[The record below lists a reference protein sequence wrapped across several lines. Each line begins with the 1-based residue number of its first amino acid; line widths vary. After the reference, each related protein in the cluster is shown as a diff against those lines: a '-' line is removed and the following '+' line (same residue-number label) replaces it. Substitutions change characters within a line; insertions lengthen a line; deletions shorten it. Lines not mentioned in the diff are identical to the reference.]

1 MKWPFGSKKKKASK
15 SEKDDVR
22 KVGSRMLRISS
33 LDMFGPYSES
43 RNGRYLLLRQD
54 SDREQGRGGY
64 RESGNGK
71 FALVDNGSVV
81 FTGECERPTEG
92 AVSNSGTFAI
102 TDTLFGDKLGSKLY
116 VYSADGN
123 LIFEHRFSANTLNI
137 GISPEGSHVAAQM
150 CNSDTD
156 DSGKLFLFDISQA
169 KVIAAFIPETGWAK
183 EYEFSVSDGI
193 LTLCYRG
200 NRKYEYRFDGTFLD
214 TERFEFERVE
224 DASPTELV
232 LLVREKLKSATNE
245 ELPGLLSLIDR
256 AFVGNLSEYHD
267 YRALAFRLKGEI
279 NESLGNADQA
289 ISAYR
294 EAISI
299 DPKIGVK
306 QRLRKLEKAN
316 APSGSSY
323 AKKKKGKPATNNVMK
338 YPITGETVQEA
349 IYNFT
354 QYAFIGGSIKETPL
368 DAEKFA
374 STFTILREGP
384 LSQEELAAQSLPTQR
399 VIYELLTQY
408 IMFLSM
414 NPSLPFPPDFL
425 AKSNSKMLGHHVTAY
440 IAEHEWPFTQMLQ

>member
-1 MKWPFGSKKKKASK
+1 MKWLFGSKKKKAP
-15 SEKDDVR
+15 EKDDVR

-43 RNGRYLLLRQD
+43 RDGRYLLLRQD

-81 FTGECERPTEG
+81 FAGECERPTEG

-137 GISPEGSHVAAQM
+137 GISPEGTHVVAQM

-156 DSGKLFLFDISQA
+156 DSGKLFLFEISQP
-169 KVIAAFIPETGWAK
+169 KVIAAFIPETGWAN
-183 EYEFSVSDGI
+183 EYEFSVPDGI
-193 LTLCYRG
+193 LSLCYRG
-200 NRKYEYRFDGTFLD
+200 NRKYKYRFDGTFLD
-214 TERFEFERVE
+214 TERFERERVE

-232 LLVREKLKSATNE
+232 LLVREKMKSATNE

-256 AFVGNLSEYHD
+256 AFAGNLSEYHD
-267 YRALAFRLKGEI
+267 YRALAFRVKGEI
-279 NESLGNADQA
+279 NESLGNKDQA
-289 ISAYR
+289 ISAYQ
-294 EAISI
+294 EAINI

-306 QRLRKLEKAN
+306 QRLKKLEKAN
-316 APSGSSY
+316 APSGSSNT
-323 AKKKKGKPATNNVMK
+323 KKKKGKPTTNNIMNS
-338 YPITGETVQEA
+338 PITGETVQEA

-368 DAEKFA
+368 DTEKFA
-374 STFTILREGP
+374 STFTILRAGP
-384 LSQEELAAQSLPTQR
+384 LNQQELVAQSLPSQR
-399 VIYELLTQY
+399 IIYELLTQY
-408 IMFLSM
+408 IMFFSM
-414 NPSLPFPPDFL
+414 NPSLQFPPDFL
-425 AKSNSKMLGHHVTAY
+425 AQSNSKILGHKVTVY
-440 IAEHEWPFTQMLQ
+440 IAEHEWPFPQMLQQ